1 MRALVSIDPAVSF
14 GHPTVRGTGIR
25 TRTVY
30 YRWLAGET
38 WGDIAQ
44 DYGID
49 WVVVIAAV
57 HYELGKS
64 RSKDARE
71 ALQP

>member
-38 WGDIAQ
+38 WGHIAQ
-44 DYGID
+44 DFDIGLD
-49 WVVVIAAV
+49 DVVAAV